1 MMYLA
6 CKALILSVLALL
18 RLQAADAAAA
28 HESLKLNVVV
38 NSHGPEKDERM
49 QKVIAALTDILTNT
63 EAEERAEAGNYKCFV
78 DWCQTTGSTLES
90 SLEQVSGELQVKQ
103 ASVTQVTANIAHLQQ
118 ELDDA
123 SIEIQEV
130 SNMMEQSKN
139 IREEDNEKYTED
151 LATNRQSIS
160 QVTHAIE
167 IVGDVH
173 GQGGFLQ
180 NGVLRRLQLN
190 APGESDYILGVMK
203 GLKANLEKTGK
214 ELEAV
219 EHTKQQQYDSLMAT
233 KGAQLKSLQDEKLEK
248 TSTLQSKRM
257 TMVSDEHDVARL
269 SKFQAELQEQH
280 QDVQGTC
287 HKKNAEWKIRSDDRA
302 QEKEALRQAI
312 IVLKE
317 SLKDSSLVQENQ
329 GEADDSELSFM
340 QDSDVSLIQL
350 QALSGSVDAQVGAL
364 LAEVTTKNKG
374 NFDEAKKVVTELL
387 ALLQNQEDN
396 EAAKHKYCKK
406 GLATKDIEER
416 NTQDEIEGLN
426 ATILQQEADIAT
438 LVQEIND
445 LNEAIANDKTTLVDA
460 TKIRKQEKEAYVD
473 ATKDRTLSLK
483 VMAQAKKILS
493 EFYATQDH
501 TGFIQAREKK
511 QAPSNSP
518 PPTWTRSTRS
528 SLESMNVLEIIDKIA
543 DDMRIEQK
551 DASAEE
557 KESEAAYDKL
567 VTETQEAFD
576 QRMEEITTRTKR
588 KAKLGVQQNNDQE
601 TLLQTKQ
608 DLSSIHAEQTSLHDE
623 CDDLVQ
629 HFDQRVKARR
639 FEMDQLHDVYDILSG
654 SEIAAR
660 TGLMQKANKLSPL
673 SSWAAQQKA
682 LLVGEGF

>member
-1 MMYLA
+1 M
-6 CKALILSVLALL
+6 
-18 RLQAADAAAA
+18 
-28 HESLKLNVVV
+28 
-38 NSHGPEKDERM
+38 
-49 QKVIAALTDILTNT
+49 
-63 EAEERAEAGNYKCFV
+63 
-78 DWCQTTGSTLES
+78 
-90 SLEQVSGELQVKQ
+90 
-103 ASVTQVTANIAHLQQ
+103 
-118 ELDDA
+118 
-123 SIEIQEV
+123 
-130 SNMMEQSKN
+130 
-139 IREEDNEKYTED
+139 
-151 LATNRQSIS
+151 
-160 QVTHAIE
+160 
-167 IVGDVH
+167 
-173 GQGGFLQ
+173 
-180 NGVLRRLQLN
+180 
-190 APGESDYILGVMK
+190 
-203 GLKANLEKTGK
+203 
-214 ELEAV
+214 
-219 EHTKQQQYDSLMAT
+219 
-233 KGAQLKSLQDEKLEK
+233 
-248 TSTLQSKRM
+248 
-257 TMVSDEHDVARL
+257 
-269 SKFQAELQEQH
+269 
-280 QDVQGTC
+280 
-287 HKKNAEWKIRSDDRA
+287 
-302 QEKEALRQAI
+302 
-312 IVLKE
+312 
-317 SLKDSSLVQENQ
+317 
-329 GEADDSELSFM
+329 
-340 QDSDVSLIQL
+340 
-350 QALSGSVDAQVGAL
+350 
-364 LAEVTTKNKG
+364 
-374 NFDEAKKVVTELL
+374 
-387 ALLQNQEDN
+387 
-396 EAAKHKYCKK
+396 
-406 GLATKDIEER
+406 
-416 NTQDEIEGLN
+416 N